1 MEIARATVEDGGLT
15 CSKRDLGV
23 MLGCSQRMVDNGM
36 TRLREAGYVI
46 ALTRFAESGG
56 QLASEYRATDS
67 GLVRAFR
74 LLAKAKVDSI
84 QDGRDAASA

>member
-36 TRLREAGYVI
+36 TRLREAGYVV
-46 ALTRFAESGG
+46 ALTRFSESGG
-56 QLASEYRATDS
+56 QMASEYRATDS

-74 LLAKAKVDSI
+74 LLAKAKANAA
-84 QDGRDAASA
+84 QDDQGAAFA